1 MEDLKKKL
9 QNKIQNPVL
18 DEREI
23 KNILY
28 EYFLKNNDFSDKKIL
43 VIIPDTTRS
52 GPTHIFFHTI
62 LDLLLEKVKKV
73 DFMIALGTHQ
83 QIPEEKL
90 KSFLELS
97 GDEKT
102 EIFQHQWDNPEQLK
116 EIGVIKKEEI
126 ERLTGGLLKEDIPVK
141 INKKIFEYD
150 EIVISGPVF
159 PHEVVGFSGGYKYFF
174 PGICGPE
181 FLHRFHWLGA
191 LITNPKVN
199 GTKKTPVR
207 DTINIA
213 TSFINKRVHLINYVV
228 KGNSVYGV
236 FVGDTDAWEK
246 AADLSS
252 EINIK
257 YVEKPYKLV
266 ISIIPQMYNDI
277 WTAGKGMYKLE
288 PVVED
293 GGKLIIYAPH
303 ITEVSYTHGKYIEQV
318 GYHTR
323 DYFLKQWDKF
333 KDFPGA
339 IIAHSTHVKGIGTFI
354 DGVEKARI
362 EVILATGISEDV
374 CKKINLG
381 YVNPDSLNIDDFK
394 NREEEGIL
402 VVEKAGEVLYKLK
415 NGKVPDINQLYKK
428 EKK

>member
-1 MEDLKKKL
+1 M
-9 QNKIQNPVL
+9 

-23 KNILY
+23 KDILY
-28 EYFLKNNDFSDKKIL
+28 KYFVKKNDFSDKKIL

-52 GPTHIFFHTI
+52 GPTYLFFHTI
-62 LDLLLEKVKKV
+62 LDLLLKRAKKV
-73 DFMIALGTHQ
+73 DFMIALGTHP
-83 QIPEEKL
+83 QIPEERL
-90 KSFLELS
+90 KSFLKLS
-97 GDEKT
+97 GNEKT
-102 EIFQHQWDNPEQLK
+102 EIFQHQWDNPKQLK

-126 ERLTGGLLKEDIPVK
+126 ERLTGGLLNEDIPVR

-150 EIVISGPVF
+150 EIIISGPVF

-181 FLHRFHWLGA
+181 FLHKFHWLGA

-199 GTKKTPVR
+199 GVKRTPVR
-207 DTINIA
+207 ETINIA
-213 TSFINKRVHLINYVV
+213 ASFINKKVHLINYVV
-228 KGNSVYGV
+228 KGDSVYGV
-236 FVGDTDAWEK
+236 FAGGKEAWEE
-246 AADLSS
+246 AADLSAK
-252 EINIK
+252 INIK
-257 YVEKPYKLV
+257 YVDNPFKLV
-266 ISIIPQMYNDI
+266 ISIIPLMYEDI

-303 ITEVSYTHGKYIEQV
+303 ITEVSYTHGKYIEQI

-333 KDFPGA
+333 RDFPGA

-354 DGVEKARI
+354 NGVEKPRI
-362 EVILATGISEDV
+362 DVILATGIDEER

-381 YVNPDSLNIDDFK
+381 YINPESLNIDEYRG
-394 NREEEGIL
+394 REDEGIL

-415 NGKVPDINQLYKK
+415 NGKVPDIDELYKK
-428 EKK
+428 EEK